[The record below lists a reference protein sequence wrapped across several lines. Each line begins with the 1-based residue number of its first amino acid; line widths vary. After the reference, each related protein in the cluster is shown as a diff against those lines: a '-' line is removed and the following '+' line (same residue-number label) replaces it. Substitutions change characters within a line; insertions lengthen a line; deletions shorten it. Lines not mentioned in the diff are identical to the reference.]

1 MGSFI
6 LGVSIRDNLMIVG
19 YLKDWLIAVD
29 EHGNYF
35 ATEEKAH
42 LYEIGT
48 VCDAD
53 MKLVPVE
60 NLPNELY
67 EMLKEELMEVKNLY
81 GV

>member
-1 MGSFI
+1 MAATN

-19 YLKDWLIAVD
+19 YLEDWLIVVD
-29 EHGNYF
+29 AHGHSF
-35 ATEEKAH
+35 GAEEKAH
-42 LYEIGT
+42 LYESGT

-53 MKLVPVE
+53 MKLVPAD

>member
-1 MGSFI
+1 MAATN

-42 LYEIGT
+42 LYE
-48 VCDAD
+48 
-53 MKLVPVE
+53 
-60 NLPNELY
+60 
-67 EMLKEELMEVKNLY
+67 MLKEELMEVKNLY

>member
-1 MGSFI
+1 MAATN

>member
-1 MGSFI
+1 M
-6 LGVSIRDNLMIVG
+6 
-19 YLKDWLIAVD
+19 D

-35 ATEEKAH
+35 AAEEKAH

-53 MKLVPVE
+53 MKLVPAE

-67 EMLKEELMEVKNLY
+67 EMFKEELMEVKNLY